1 MSSHEM
7 NFRKR
12 DAEKE
17 AEQRRSAVPRW
28 NAFSLML
35 SSVLG
40 TGQVENDEFPPFRC
54 RVLLSKRLFLF
65 FFSFASFS
73 SEIFNVSFIW
83 FIRIPRFQSG
93 TRCDIFHDTSM
104 LKENVKRC
112 ERSVLFFCINSP
124 YISLFNESSHSRTM
138 IQCFV
143 EMRLQFL
150 QVLGDVYNTN

>member
-1 MSSHEM
+1 
-7 NFRKR
+7 
-12 DAEKE
+12 
-17 AEQRRSAVPRW
+17 
-28 NAFSLML
+28 ML

-93 TRCDIFHDTSM
+93 IKCDVFNDTSM

-112 ERSVLFFCINSP
+112 ERSVLFFFINSL
-124 YISLFNESSHSRTM
+124 YISLSNESSHSRRM
-138 IQCFV
+138 IQYFV
-143 EMRLQFL
+143 EMQLQSL
-150 QVLGDVYNTN
+150 QVLSDVYNAN

>member
-93 TRCDIFHDTSM
+93 MRCDIFHDTSM

-112 ERSVLFFCINSP
+112 ERSVLFFFYKFSV
-124 YISLFNESSHSRTM
+124 YIAFQRIKPFSNNDPMFCWNATAVSSGTWW
-138 IQCFV
+138 C
-143 EMRLQFL
+143 L
-150 QVLGDVYNTN
+150 